1 MRERQVRG
9 LKRNKLLWLFEMAA
23 LCLVLFTIID
33 ARLENTSSV
42 ILGGAQGAYVS
53 SDTVTFEDPN
63 AEAESTA

>member
-42 ILGGAQGAYVS
+42 ILGGAQGA
-53 SDTVTFEDPN
+53 
-63 AEAESTA
+63 